1 MNIKYQ
7 DSFKYSTKILLRTL
21 DYLYNLD
28 KKKLLISIDIH
39 HFHNSQLYKII
50 NKKDKGKSIFR
61 KEYNLFKK
69 IISIK

>member
-28 KKKLLISIDIH
+28 KKKLLTSIDIH
-39 HFHNSQLYKII
+39 HFHNS
-50 NKKDKGKSIFR
+50 
-61 KEYNLFKK
+61 
-69 IISIK
+69 

>member
-39 HFHNSQLYKII
+39 HFHNS
-50 NKKDKGKSIFR
+50 
-61 KEYNLFKK
+61 
-69 IISIK
+69 